1 MLGIK
6 RKIKLVILKVK
17 GVKIGKGVDIGKNV
31 NFGSEPYLITIGD
44 NVRISSN
51 VNLITHDGGLWT
63 LRKMKLLENA
73 DYFGKIVIEE
83 NVNIGMNAT
92 ILPGVKIEKNS
103 IVGFGAVVTK
113 DVEEGSV
120 VAGIPARKIETIE
133 EYYLKKRDKCDY
145 TKNMTYF
152 QKKKYLL
159 KKERDIDV
167 YNTKK

>member
-6 RKIKLVILKVK
+6 YKIKLYILKKK
-17 GVKIGKGVDIGKNV
+17 GVKLGKNVDIGENV
-31 NFGSEPYLITIGD
+31 NFGSEPYLIEINN

-63 LRKMKLLENA
+63 LRKMQLLENA

-83 NVNIGMNAT
+83 NVNIGMNAA
-92 ILPGVKIEKNS
+92 IMPGVRIGKNS

-113 DVEEGSV
+113 DVEPGSV
-120 VAGIPARKIETIE
+120 VAGIPAKKIETIE
-133 EYYLKKRDKCDY
+133 EYYQKKKDKCDF
-145 TKNMTYF
+145 TKNMNKK

-159 KKERDIDV
+159 RKEF
-167 YNTKK
+167 N